1 MYEVHAVDIRKR
13 DVWDEDE
20 ACEGMLVKHEFQIA
34 YEKGKIRNRWSY
46 DKIRN
51 IAPAIK

>member
-20 ACEGMLVKHEFQIA
+20 ACEGMLVKHELDSVR
-34 YEKGKIRNRWSY
+34 ERENS
-46 DKIRN
+46 
-51 IAPAIK
+51 